1 MRSSLRP
8 PSFISPRPGHD
19 DPSTK
24 VFDEAR
30 KEKDLALKVYERMQK
45 NESASDNRGSGVTS
59 IIRPEPRPDESAR
72 VSAVDPGFRNRMRNE
87 PETKLPGILGL
98 GQNIVR
104 GFLGD
109 LQMGFAAG
117 LGADRE
123 KQRTNLLAKKEEL
136 GYGNLSD
143 FAYNSVIDDYFRA
156 TDESKERMARQLAGS
171 DDDDDPLEVTVN
183 PCPVVDG
190 VQYVLKDGVC
200 SPPEGAETTDFYDDD
215 LTVAPGTDMAALS
228 PYTQVTMGD
237 APVVPPFQ
245 PLLPPNQRLKRPG
258 ELMPY
263 TIDIFDTT

>member
-8 PSFISPRPGHD
+8 PSFVNRD

-30 KEKDLALKVYERMQK
+30 EEKDLASKVWERMQK
-45 NESASDNRGSGVTS
+45 NTDSASDNRGSGVTS
-59 IIRPEPRPDESAR
+59 IIRPEPRPGESAR
-72 VSAVDPGFRNRMRNE
+72 VSDVDPGFRNRMRNE

-98 GQNIVR
+98 GQNVVR
-104 GFLGD
+104 GILGD
-109 LQMGFAAG
+109 LRMGFSAG
-117 LGADRE
+117 FGDRE

-156 TDESKERMARQLAGS
+156 TDESNERMARQMSGA
-171 DDDDDPLEVTVN
+171 DDDDDPLEVAVN

-200 SPPEGAETTDFYDDD
+200 SPPDGAETTDFYDDD
-215 LTVAPGTDMAALS
+215 LTVAPGTDMATLS
-228 PYTQVTMGD
+228 PYTQVTMGN

-245 PLLPPNQRLKRPG
+245 PLLPPNQRRPG
-258 ELMPY
+258 EVMPY
-263 TIDIFDTT
+263 NIDIFDTA